1 MAEKKATA
9 EREPAADSPSE
20 FSIFIK
26 SWFGKTFVIPVTLD
40 TSVSELKAKLNAQ
53 DSSLVPEMGRLIYC
67 GRQLED
73 EQTLRYYKIEHESCL
88 HHVERLRGGGED
100 LKLPVTE
107 LVTQGPV
114 YPRSLSE
121 EALKSA
127 EETRHRLKLGSLPWK
142 NCGCVGEVRS
152 EMMPT
157 ITLDVSEDRTVY
169 CARLWRPGTFRCSIT
184 GLAFVVNSAV
194 TITYSYATW
203 NAHLSEADQEMWV
216 PAGPLFRIQ
225 VQRGVV
231 QAVELPHFMCLAGHV
246 DTSLCSIAHF
256 KSGKMTLE
264 KPDRVIAFSATLSN
278 PNFSLLGVVWRKL
291 RSTLNSI
298 PVHSLVLIFHQLRA
312 ADTTLH
318 LYLIPDDKSLKEAI
332 EQQEKNW
339 NSKLI
344 PKPPPFNRL
353 FFGCTYRVICTNSV
367 EIMPEEHFPF
377 CYKSPKEQQLFVEIY
392 IKNMTEE
399 VGFFMIDT
407 RDETVVWRASLRSGD
422 IALPVSK
429 ALSGAA
435 FMKKHKTNLCSRM
448 MQLSTILL
456 HLRDANVIN
465 SDEEEEVKRQDTRQR
480 KNQVLLELA
489 EKKGV
494 EAQEQLYQ
502 VLRMKDPY
510 LISDLEKSTS

>member
-1 MAEKKATA
+1 MA
-9 EREPAADSPSE
+9 ERESAADSPSE

-26 SWFGKTFVIPVTLD
+26 TLSGKTFTIPVTPD
-40 TSVSELKAKLNAQ
+40 TSVCELKAKLNAQ
-53 DSSLVPEMGRLIYC
+53 DSSLLPEMVRLIYS

-73 EQTLRYYKIEHESCL
+73 EQTLRYYKIKPESCL
-88 HHVERLRGGGED
+88 HHVERLRGGGEGH
-100 LKLPVTE
+100 KFPEFVA
-107 LVTQGPV
+107 QGAV
-114 YPRSLSE
+114 YERSLTE

-127 EETRHRLKLGSLPWK
+127 EETRHMLKLGSLPWK
-142 NCGCVGEVRS
+142 NCGCVGEILPGI
-152 EMMPT
+152 MPE
-157 ITLDVSEDRTVY
+157 ITQDVSEDHTVY
-169 CARLWRPGTFRCSIT
+169 RARLWRAGIFQCCIT
-184 GLAFVVNSAV
+184 DLVFVVNSAV
-194 TITYSYATW
+194 IITYSYATW

-225 VQRGVV
+225 VQRGAV
-231 QAVELPHFMCLAGHV
+231 QAVKLPHFMCLAGDV
-246 DTSLCSIAHF
+246 DTSLCYIAHF
-256 KSGKMTLE
+256 KSGKMTPE
-264 KPDRVIAFSATLSN
+264 KPDRVIAFSAGLSN

-298 PVHSLVLIFHQLRA
+298 PIHSLVLIFHQLRA

-353 FFGCTYRVICTNSV
+353 FFGCTYRVTCTNSV

-407 RDETVVWRASLRSGD
+407 RDETVVWKASLRSGRNSSTVTS
-422 IALPVSK
+422 AWCML
-429 ALSGAA
+429 GAA
-435 FMKKHKTNLCSRM
+435 FMKKHKTKLCSRM

-465 SDEEEEVKRQDTRQR
+465 SDEEEEVNGQETRQR
-480 KNQVLLELA
+480 KNKVLLELA
-489 EKKGV
+489 ERKGV

>member
-1 MAEKKATA
+1 LHPPEESGLLLHKLSTRCPSSQVCGKANSICSHPKFILAAKHFICLYTFQKPCP
-9 EREPAADSPSE
+9 RWNEP
-20 FSIFIK
+20 
-26 SWFGKTFVIPVTLD
+26 VIP
-40 TSVSELKAKLNAQ
+40 
-53 DSSLVPEMGRLIYC
+53 
-67 GRQLED
+67 
-73 EQTLRYYKIEHESCL
+73 
-88 HHVERLRGGGED
+88 
-100 LKLPVTE
+100 
-107 LVTQGPV
+107 
-114 YPRSLSE
+114 
-121 EALKSA
+121 
-127 EETRHRLKLGSLPWK
+127 
-142 NCGCVGEVRS
+142 
-152 EMMPT
+152 PT
-157 ITLDVSEDRTVY
+157 CS
-169 CARLWRPGTFRCSIT
+169 ARLWRPGIFRCSIT

-203 NAHLSEADQEMWV
+203 NTHLSEADQEMWV

-225 VQRGVV
+225 VQQGIVH
-231 QAVELPHFMCLAGHV
+231 AVETLLPLLSLAGDV

-264 KPDRVIAFSATLSN
+264 KPNRVIAFSAGLSN

-353 FFGCTYRVICTNSV
+353 FFGCTYRVTCTNSV
-367 EIMPEEHFPF
+367 EIMPEVSGIFLFFFSGEIENTRNTWLWDRVHSHGVCWLRVPRTTAWH
-377 CYKSPKEQQLFVEIY
+377 SPACS
-392 IKNMTEE
+392 
-399 VGFFMIDT
+399 
-407 RDETVVWRASLRSGD
+407 TVTSAWCMV
-422 IALPVSK
+422 
-429 ALSGAA
+429 GAA